1 MYLMCKTSCLYQT
14 CYKSN
19 DTDNMNQQ
27 IRYKMKDTQFVITM
41 ASKSPTVM
49 ASKSPASERSLALQT
64 ILAEIDGTVRYL
76 MLYTLPKNQY
86 KVYFIYNAELKSDVT
101 RILTRLTSS
110 QID

>member
-1 MYLMCKTSCLYQT
+1 
-14 CYKSN
+14 
-19 DTDNMNQQ
+19 MNQQ

-49 ASKSPASERSLALQT
+49 ASKSPASESLALQT

-76 MLYTLPKNQY
+76 MSYTLPKNQY

-101 RILTRLTSS
+101 RILTRLTS
-110 QID
+110 